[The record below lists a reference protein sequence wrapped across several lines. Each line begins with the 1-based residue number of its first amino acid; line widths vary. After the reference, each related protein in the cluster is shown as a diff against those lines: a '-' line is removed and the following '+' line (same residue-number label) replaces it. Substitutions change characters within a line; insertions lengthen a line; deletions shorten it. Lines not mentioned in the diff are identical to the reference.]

1 MKLSELSQKLCLKKV
16 TENIDDTEVS
26 GCYIGD
32 LLSLVMSKAL
42 PNDLWITVQ
51 TNINILAVATITEV
65 ACIIVPEGI
74 VVDETTVK
82 KAETQGIN
90 IFSSDKTSYELAKEI
105 GGLI

>member
-1 MKLSELSQKLCLKKV
+1 MKLSELSEKLCLKKV
-16 TENIDDTEVS
+16 TENIADTEVS

-32 LLSLVMSKAL
+32 LLSLVMSKAM

-65 ACIIVPEGI
+65 ACILVPEGI
-74 VVDETTVK
+74 IVDEATVA
-82 KAETQGIN
+82 KANLQGIN

-105 GGLI
+105 GALI